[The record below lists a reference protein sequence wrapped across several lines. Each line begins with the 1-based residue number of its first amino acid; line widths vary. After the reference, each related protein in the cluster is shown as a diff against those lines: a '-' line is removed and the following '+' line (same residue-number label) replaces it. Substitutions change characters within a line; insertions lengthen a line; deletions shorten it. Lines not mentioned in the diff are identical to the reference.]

1 MKESHLASSK
11 LSLQFIHDLLCK
23 KMPKKKTPHLGQC
36 VISARAKKTPTV
48 KKLIMKSIKAG
59 KPLMW
64 NKSRMTN
71 ITKTIK
77 NAE

>member
-1 MKESHLASSK
+1 
-11 LSLQFIHDLLCK
+11 
-23 KMPKKKTPHLGQC
+23 MPKKKTPHLGQC